1 MLKQRMIDYFIVI
14 DIVEEICPRLS
25 LYSRPLRTLPNP
37 RFHNF
42 NHFMVCMK
50 SHMGSVCVCVCYRRE
65 PEKLTF
71 GYLYF
76 RVLHD
81 ILLCQKCKESKEQA
95 LLRSSVRTDDCESI
109 KSDNDLEKDV
119 FLIISDI

>member
-1 MLKQRMIDYFIVI
+1 MWGVY
-14 DIVEEICPRLS
+14 
-25 LYSRPLRTLPNP
+25 
-37 RFHNF
+37 
-42 NHFMVCMK
+42 
-50 SHMGSVCVCVCYRRE
+50 VCVCYRRE

-81 ILLCQKCKESKEQA
+81 ILFCQKCKESKEHA
-95 LLRSSVRTDDCESI
+95 LLRSSVRTDNCVSI
-109 KSDNDLEKDV
+109 KSDNGLEKDV